1 MSPSLAIFLRELRSE
16 VLLIERLIFGLG
28 KRVRPSPREMV
39 QLLTDA
45 LGRGAFA
52 PDLYGGLVAFAQAT
66 APKLKS

>member
-28 KRVRPSPREMV
+28 KRGSFPREMV

-52 PDLYGGLVAFAQAT
+52 PDL
-66 APKLKS
+66 